1 MKALFII
8 LLCLVFIQFV
18 VTQHNF
24 NYRRPQN
31 GKPFSTKAPTNS
43 KTNYKNSNNNSNKN
57 DGRNVMKIEE
67 SPTEEGSNVEELT
80 TEGTTE

>member
-1 MKALFII
+1 MII
-8 LLCLVFIQFV
+8 TFFVFF
-18 VTQHNF
+18 
-24 NYRRPQN
+24 
-31 GKPFSTKAPTNS
+31 PFEAISTKVPSNS
-43 KTNYKNSNNNSNKN
+43 KTNNKNSNNNSNKN

>member
-1 MKALFII
+1 LEAI
-8 LLCLVFIQFV
+8 
-18 VTQHNF
+18 
-24 NYRRPQN
+24 
-31 GKPFSTKAPTNS
+31 STKIPTNS
-43 KTNYKNSNNNSNKN
+43 KANNKNSNKN

>member
-1 MKALFII
+1 MFFFSKMSHHLFMARIM
-8 LLCLVFIQFV
+8 CDYYFFV
-18 VTQHNF
+18 SL
-24 NYRRPQN
+24 
-31 GKPFSTKAPTNS
+31 PFEAISTKIPTNS
-43 KTNYKNSNNNSNKN
+43 KANNKNSNKN